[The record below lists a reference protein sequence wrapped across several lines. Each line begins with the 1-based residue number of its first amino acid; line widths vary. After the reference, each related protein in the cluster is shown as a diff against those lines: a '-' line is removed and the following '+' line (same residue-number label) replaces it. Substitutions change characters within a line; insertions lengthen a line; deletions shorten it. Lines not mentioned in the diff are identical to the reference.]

1 MNIMGLSAG
10 QSIASLTRGRS
21 APSTSLPKPIDPT
34 ISVNTTLGKG
44 PATSL
49 FEADTA
55 NGFTVNLLGPSGGDL
70 DPGLKALLNDQL
82 TQLGGVDTEAGARE
96 PAPDGAPAEG
106 RFFTPN
112 FFHTDLGGGRSIEI
126 HHGPAGK
133 SEYNPA
139 AMRAMIATIEAL
151 SHANPKA

>member
-1 MNIMGLSAG
+1 MSIMGLAAG
-10 QSIASLTRGRS
+10 QSIASAARGRS
-21 APSTSLPKPIDPT
+21 APSTSFPNPNDPAPL
-34 ISVNTTLGKG
+34 VDMAPGKG
-44 PATSL
+44 LMTSL

-82 TQLGGVDTEAGARE
+82 TQLGAVDTDAGASE

-126 HHGPAGK
+126 HHGPAGQG
-133 SEYNPA
+133 EYNPA

-151 SHANPKA
+151 RHANPKA